1 MSVPKDIREHLRTK
15 SYEAVE
21 EAFLERLED
30 DVRDVETLADVGTA
44 LVRAGEDDRARV
56 LLDMVDEQLIDAEA
70 WEERLELLRRSG
82 ELLYPANKLHPQILR
97 TLKKIYGE
105 VSSYEEMVE
114 KVGLR
119 RAPDDIPKAWKKA
132 DRLASLLAYDVGS
145 VILLEGKGAG
155 KVIEV
160 NMTLESFL
168 IDLMD
173 HPELRVGFGG
183 AAKLL
188 KPLPQDHVLRLKM
201 DESEKLEALRD
212 GAPQE
217 LLRLVLES
225 YDEPLTG
232 AEIRRD
238 LAGIVAEG
246 KWSSWWSSA
255 RKHPQILAVPGKR
268 KAYTWAASRGDA
280 QDAVWQDFE
289 AADPRAKIDL
299 LRQSSGRAE
308 DLKTRMAESLGRLA
322 AEIVDERP
330 ALACEIWYA
339 LNRYAEAPSAVP
351 WSPSA
356 LLARLSVQEMANVA
370 TEIRERTLRERLYR
384 VAAESRDDWPEL
396 ANELLW
402 QDSDAKALD
411 LLAASLKEKD
421 PDSFG
426 SFLDQLV
433 SQAKKHPAGFTWFLE
448 RAKDEP
454 DWLRRNPP
462 RLLRQFLWA
471 LNSDLF
477 ASMKTRLEP
486 LVESGGTLPRLLD
499 HLTEEQAAQID
510 EILAKAPALQDYQ
523 RDLLRNAL
531 HLRFPEL
538 RQTEAPHYAT
548 QASIDRKREELRVL
562 LEEEIPANR
571 RAIEEAREMGDL
583 RENFEY
589 KSARQRH
596 EYLASRAS
604 SLDDDLRRARPID
617 SGTVTGNEVV
627 IGSRVTF
634 EDTAG
639 KTRTITFLGPWES
652 EPEKHILSN
661 ESELAQSLLG
671 QKTGSEVKL
680 DDGTYRI
687 TSIEPYD

>member
-255 RKHPQILAVPGKR
+255 
-268 KAYTWAASRGDA
+268 
-280 QDAVWQDFE
+280 
-289 AADPRAKIDL
+289 
-299 LRQSSGRAE
+299 
-308 DLKTRMAESLGRLA
+308 
-322 AEIVDERP
+322 
-330 ALACEIWYA
+330 
-339 LNRYAEAPSAVP
+339 
-351 WSPSA
+351 
-356 LLARLSVQEMANVA
+356 
-370 TEIRERTLRERLYR
+370 
-384 VAAESRDDWPEL
+384 
-396 ANELLW
+396 
-402 QDSDAKALD
+402 
-411 LLAASLKEKD
+411 
-421 PDSFG
+421 
-426 SFLDQLV
+426 
-433 SQAKKHPAGFTWFLE
+433 
-448 RAKDEP
+448 
-454 DWLRRNPP
+454 
-462 RLLRQFLWA
+462 
-471 LNSDLF
+471 
-477 ASMKTRLEP
+477 
-486 LVESGGTLPRLLD
+486 
-499 HLTEEQAAQID
+499 
-510 EILAKAPALQDYQ
+510 
-523 RDLLRNAL
+523 
-531 HLRFPEL
+531 
-538 RQTEAPHYAT
+538 
-548 QASIDRKREELRVL
+548 
-562 LEEEIPANR
+562 
-571 RAIEEAREMGDL
+571 
-583 RENFEY
+583 
-589 KSARQRH
+589 
-596 EYLASRAS
+596 
-604 SLDDDLRRARPID
+604 
-617 SGTVTGNEVV
+617 
-627 IGSRVTF
+627 
-634 EDTAG
+634 
-639 KTRTITFLGPWES
+639 
-652 EPEKHILSN
+652 
-661 ESELAQSLLG
+661 
-671 QKTGSEVKL
+671 
-680 DDGTYRI
+680 
-687 TSIEPYD
+687 